1 MVDELSEVY
10 MNDMQKNLQ
19 TFKGEGQWS
28 KAYVKTMFAEVEDG
42 LKISSALLAAIFTK
56 PELLE
61 RTQAEY
67 KEIQEKIENDQVDPV
82 QATIARLAAD
92 GLWFAEMF
100 GFAPLDKKMRDQVF
114 NELTKLITKGDES

>member
-1 MVDELSEVY
+1 